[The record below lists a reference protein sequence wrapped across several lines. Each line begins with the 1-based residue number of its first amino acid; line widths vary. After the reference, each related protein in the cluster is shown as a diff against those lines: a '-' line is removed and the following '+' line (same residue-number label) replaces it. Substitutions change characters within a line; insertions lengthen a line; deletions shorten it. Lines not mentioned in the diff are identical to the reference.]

1 MTSQEQRVR
10 PGPHTLDRFNQ
21 GVRTANGE
29 ILGGIGS
36 FPVVVGMEN
45 VGVKVRHG
53 QMTHCVAWFRETEL
67 QKMLHLIPKQ
77 QAKFV
82 KRVLKFFQL
91 NTPNGPNRYIHP
103 HSLTPPHSLPP
114 PHYLPPPPPPQRPER
129 LAALS
134 LAPPLPLP
142 SPPPRPPVRDSN
154 QPVTSEEMVTI
165 SGSMAAPTVNNLD
178 NVRKRRR
185 EVAIRNELD
194 RLREKQ
200 QNKESKN

>member
-1 MTSQEQRVR
+1 MR
-10 PGPHTLDRFNQ
+10 PPQIYDLPGTKGQTWPTYNKLIDGINAALDRFNQ

-82 KRVLKFFQL
+82 KRVLNFFQL
-91 NTPNGPNRYIHP
+91 NTPNGPNQYIHP
-103 HSLTPPHSLPP
+103 HSLTPPHSL
-114 PHYLPPPPPPQRPER
+114 HPPPPPQRPER

-134 LAPPLPLP
+134 LAPPLPLS
-142 SPPPRPPVRDSN
+142 SPPPPTYYKTIFEVSILECSHPFSFYKAGIW
-154 QPVTSEEMVTI
+154 TSDK
-165 SGSMAAPTVNNLD
+165 S
-178 NVRKRRR
+178 RR
-185 EVAIRNELD
+185 AD
-194 RLREKQ
+194 PDH
-200 QNKESKN
+200 